1 MPDSM
6 KNIDFYKLF
15 IYVGFG
21 CVNILMWLF
30 LMALAIGIMSSCTTS
45 KPQAQ
50 TPTLEELK
58 DKFAD
63 KDTLK
68 DAVPVE
74 VEVPA
79 DSVKITIIPDLLPI
93 DMPVLQTSKKGGLQV
108 SATRRKDN
116 SLDISALQKPLI
128 IRDTVERE
136 IPVVTF
142 NQCKVEG
149 HVSSEEASKMVME
162 RLQEYQDSTKI
173 TSQEI
178 FKYITW
184 YLVLIFLIV
193 LALLLR
199 SVFRR

>member
-30 LMALAIGIMSSCTTS
+30 LMGLAIGLMSSCTTS

-74 VEVPA
+74 IEVQA
-79 DSVKITIIPDLLPI
+79 DSVEITIIPDLLPV
-93 DMPVLQTSKKGGLQV
+93 DMPVLQTSKKGSLQV

-116 SLDISALQKPLI
+116 SLDISAFQMPLI
-128 IRDTVERE
+128 IRDTVERRV
-136 IPVVTF
+136 PVVVF
-142 NQCKVEG
+142 NECKFEAHITRADAEKLADEKVKAFRD
-149 HVSSEEASKMVME
+149 SEEMSAREIISKVKW
-162 RLQEYQDSTKI
+162 LLILLIIILVILFLNK
-173 TSQEI
+173 I
-178 FKYITW
+178 FK
-184 YLVLIFLIV
+184 V
-193 LALLLR
+193 
-199 SVFRR
+199 